1 MTVRIAYNLFTQSP
15 GGELQDFR
23 RWAGMTRPGAG
34 DAFYRMNGAG
44 EMLTYSAA
52 DFEDFL
58 EARPD
63 LPPTLEK
70 DLPAVVRLLAEK
82 RWPFR
87 LHATYDE
94 SIGRFLDI
102 FEAVNRDVPFDGLH
116 WFFDHAETVTD
127 RNLERIKA
135 LGGGVA
141 IQHRMAYQ
149 GEYFVDRYGA
159 AAAERTPPV
168 ARMLKMGLPVAA
180 GTDATR
186 VASYNP
192 WVCLHWLVTGRT
204 VGGLSLYPEANR
216 LDREQALRLW
226 TQAAGWFSNEDGVRG
241 TLKAG
246 ELADLAVLTE
256 DYLTVPEERIPA
268 IESALTLVGGKVVH
282 AAGPFGGYSP
292 PPLPIRPDWSPVG
305 VYGGYQRVATAK
317 SGGRA
322 SLRRVASRHLLGCHG
337 RSWGEGCGCWAF

>member
-1 MTVRIAYNLFTQSP
+1 
-15 GGELQDFR
+15 
-23 RWAGMTRPGAG
+23 
-34 DAFYRMNGAG
+34 
-44 EMLTYSAA
+44 
-52 DFEDFL
+52 
-58 EARPD
+58 
-63 LPPTLEK
+63 
-70 DLPAVVRLLAEK
+70 
-82 RWPFR
+82 
-87 LHATYDE
+87 
-94 SIGRFLDI
+94 
-102 FEAVNRDVPFDGLH
+102 
-116 WFFDHAETVTD
+116 
-127 RNLERIKA
+127 
-135 LGGGVA
+135 
-141 IQHRMAYQ
+141 
-149 GEYFVDRYGA
+149 
-159 AAAERTPPV
+159 
-168 ARMLKMGLPVAA
+168 MLKMGLPVAA

-216 LDREQALRLW
+216 LERERALRLW

-317 SGGRA
+317 LGGGA
-322 SLRRVASRHLLGCHG
+322 SLRRVASRHPLGCHG